1 VGITFAVY
9 GNAEGTEKVWM
20 ARYVERAENVAR
32 FIDVNHNL
40 EIDQGDTVREQWAPL
55 VYTTGDEETFRKHYD
70 SMTRE
75 NVIRFL
81 AFDRENPNSILS
93 CVRSARENAR
103 TIREVISSSMWEELN
118 KFYHLVRAA
127 ESQLDILEQ
136 PYDFCH
142 RLKTASHLHVGV
154 TDCTMSHNEAWH
166 FARMGRLLERA
177 DKTSRIV
184 DVKYFILLPKV
195 EFVGSS
201 LDIVQWSALLKSAS
215 ALEMYRRAYGRI
227 VPLRVADY
235 LILDRDFPRSMHF
248 CVMKAAESLQM
259 ITGSSSGTYRYPAE
273 QRLGLLRSQMDYAG
287 IDGIIE
293 QGLHE
298 YVDGFQTQLNRIGQ
312 AIFEDFFA
320 MKPTSGAETVDRTAA
335 YGQWQM
341 NES

>member
-1 VGITFAVY
+1 MLSRVADSVT
-9 GNAEGTEKVWM
+9 WM

-40 EIDQGDTVREQWAPL
+40 EIDLGDTVREQWSPL
-55 VYTTGDEETFRKHYD
+55 VYTTGDEEPFHERYD
-70 SMTRE
+70 GITRE

-103 TIREVISSSMWEELN
+103 SIREVISAPMWEELN
-118 KFYHLVRAA
+118 KFYHMVRAA
-127 ESQLDILEQ
+127 DGQQEILEQ

-142 RLKTASHLHVGV
+142 RVKTASHLLVGS

-195 EFVGSS
+195 ELVGSS

-215 ALEMYRRAYGRI
+215 ALEMYRRACGRI
-227 VPLRVADY
+227 VPDRVADY
-235 LILDRDFPRSMHF
+235 LVLDRDFPRSMHF
-248 CVMKAAESLQM
+248 CVVKAAESLQM
-259 ITGSSSGTYRYPAE
+259 ITGSSSGTYQYSAE
-273 QRLGLLRSQMDYAG
+273 QRLGLLRSQMDYAS

-298 YVDGFQTQLNRIGQ
+298 YIDDFQTQLNRITQ
-312 AIFEDFFA
+312 AVFEDFFA
-320 MKPTSGAETVDRTAA
+320 MKPTSGSETVERRMVQ
-335 YGQWQM
+335 GQS
-341 NES
+341 N

>member
-1 VGITFAVY
+1 MLSRVADSVS
-9 GNAEGTEKVWM
+9 WM

-55 VYTTGDEETFRKHYD
+55 IYTTGDEAPFKERYD

-93 CVRSARENAR
+93 CVQAARENAR

-118 KFYHLVRAA
+118 KFYHMVRAA
-127 ESQLDILEQ
+127 EGQQDVLEQ

-142 RLKTASHLHVGV
+142 RVKTASHLHVGV
-154 TDCTMSHNEAWH
+154 TDCTMSHCEAWH

-195 EFVGSS
+195 ELIGSS

-215 ALEMYRRAYGRI
+215 ALEMYRRASGRI
-227 VPLRVADY
+227 VPQRVADY

-248 CVMKAAESLQM
+248 CVIKAAESLQM
-259 ITGSSSGTYRYPAE
+259 ITGSQSGTYRFPAE
-273 QRLGLLRSQMDYAG
+273 QRLGLLRSQMDYAS
-287 IDGIIE
+287 IEAIIE

-298 YVDGFQTQLNRIGQ
+298 YVDDFQTRLNRIGQ

-320 MKPTSGAETVDRTAA
+320 MKPASGAETTDRRMVQ
-335 YGQWQM
+335 GHC
-341 NES
+341 N

>member
-1 VGITFAVY
+1 MLSRVADSVS
-9 GNAEGTEKVWM
+9 WM

-55 VYTTGDEETFRKHYD
+55 VYTTGDEKAFRQRYD
-70 SMTRE
+70 EMTRE

-127 ESQLDILEQ
+127 EDQHEILDQ

-142 RLKTASHLHVGV
+142 RVKTTSHLLVGV
-154 TDCTMSHNEAWH
+154 TDCTMSHSEAWH

-184 DVKYFILLPKV
+184 DVKYFILLPRV

-215 ALEMYRRAYGRI
+215 ALEMYRRAFGRI
-227 VPLRVADY
+227 VPVRVADY
-235 LILDRDFPRSMHF
+235 LVLDRDFPRSMHF

-259 ITGSSSGTYRYPAE
+259 ITGSSSGTYRYAAE
-273 QRLGLLRSQMDYAG
+273 QHLGLLRSQMDYAS
-287 IDGIIE
+287 IDSIVE

-298 YVDGFQTQLNRIGQ
+298 YVDDFQTQLNRIGQ
-312 AIFEDFFA
+312 AIHEDFFA
-320 MKPTSGAETVDRTAA
+320 MKPTSGSQTVDRRMA
-335 YGQWQM
+335 YGHG
-341 NES
+341 S